1 MAATS
6 FSFISGSPN
15 CDHRAGGLLLSRPR
29 WREATRI
36 CHVASRRARSLNAR
50 SCNYPTT
57 CALQRPT
64 RRSDHANLRED
75 RCNIGRSWRNRSRQ
89 RGSSRSL
96 VRLLSSS
103 LLPSSLWLLSPSLL
117 SPSLWLLSSSLLRL
131 SPLLPSSLLPPSLL
145 VLARSFNAASL

>member
-50 SCNYPTT
+50 SCNNPTT

-64 RRSDHANLRED
+64 RRSNHANLRED

-89 RGSSRSL
+89 RGSSRGL
-96 VRLLSSS
+96 VRLPSSVLPSS
-103 LLPSSLWLLSPSLL
+103 LRLLSPSSLWLLPSP
-117 SPSLWLLSSSLLRL
+117 SLLRL
-131 SPLLPSSLLPPSLL
+131 SPLLPPSLLPPSLL
-145 VLARSFNAASL
+145 